1 MALKLVELS
10 PVKPVESVVKLLE
23 DLLAQ
28 AKAGDVRAISLVADC
43 KDYVR
48 TESTG
53 ERDVFA
59 TLGQLDRLK
68 YVLHKMVDAEETTK

>member
-48 TESTG
+48 TE
-53 ERDVFA
+53 
-59 TLGQLDRLK
+59 
-68 YVLHKMVDAEETTK
+68 